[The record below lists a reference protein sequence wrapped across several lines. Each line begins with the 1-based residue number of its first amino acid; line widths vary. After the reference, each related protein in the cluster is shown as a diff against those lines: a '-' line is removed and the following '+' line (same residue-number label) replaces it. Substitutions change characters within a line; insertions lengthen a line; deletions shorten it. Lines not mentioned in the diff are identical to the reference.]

1 VRTDGLGTSA
11 RAATDLCCPLFP
23 LLKSIAPCLFNP
35 RDVVIPSRDA
45 AEAARDIAE
54 ADDFSLLNKC
64 SKKSVFFQ
72 YLACILPCKIIKNMD
87 RGQIEIMLFLSS
99 LPLA

>member
-11 RAATDLCCPLFP
+11 RGAIDLCCPLFP
-23 LLKSIAPCLFNP
+23 LLNSIALFNP